1 MLRKFTILVAGA
13 ALMVMPLSGAAA
25 QGLPPDDGGFE
36 IETEE
41 TVAEK
46 GFFENLSQYFGATFG
61 SNSGSS
67 KSVDRA
73 ISAVAVQIDLPEV
86 MGLTSALNFDI
97 GAYENIYK
105 FELSGDRQLS
115 LENCQ
120 SQSPNPDLDF
130 DGAFGDLQP
139 DEQAQIEAF
148 YENECYN
155 VYDESSGTYLEPEI
169 ERVVDDSFAELT
181 EAYIQ
186 WEPTSFATIRVGRQ
200 PIVLGQF
207 EVFSPLMFTAPMK
220 ARGTKTKTTKA
231 DLSYAQDGVQISLF
245 PFSQLEL
252 SFTAIPKMRLDPVNE
267 KRFEEFAVLKSGFTD
282 FLPGQS
288 PIDRLQDIG
297 DNDMS
302 VARIMFYGQRL
313 SIGVTAISG
322 VETNA
327 DPIREARFVP
337 VGCEAF
343 FQGDTP
349 PIYSECHGRDN
360 NGNPIVPFNAENAFS
375 TYALGEDEGL
385 RYGEMDAIAFE
396 AKLSLTSKISAIY
409 EMTIIDGEKEL
420 GILPFGGQ
428 SGEKPRIFPVGG
440 SFVGDPI
447 DPYGGSINLLTF
459 FDEVYQNNQGKPY
472 INVETT
478 MHSGGLIYQGDR
490 LFINAQLAQRW
501 QEGATPLE
509 ERLRKN
515 LDWDTYSGDDTEE
528 NGDSAS
534 DIIPIVNAVLLLG
547 GEKQGFVGAG
557 FGTFGQ
563 NFGFGLSGGWRFFE
577 KLEVGA
583 FGGMALDVTGADE
596 IEAEGYDTPE
606 DEGYISL
613 GINYL
618 F

>member
-1 MLRKFTILVAGA
+1 MLRKFVLTAAWVALTSIPLAGA
-13 ALMVMPLSGAAA
+13 SA

-41 TVAEK
+41 AVEEK

-61 SNSGSS
+61 SNSGTSNA
-67 KSVDRA
+67 VDRT
-73 ISAVAVQIDLPEV
+73 ISAVAVQIDLPEI
-86 MGLTSALNFDI
+86 MGLKSAFNVDL
-97 GAYENIYK
+97 GAYENTYK
-105 FELSGDRQLS
+105 FELSGDRQQS
-115 LENCQ
+115 LQNCQ
-120 SQSPNPDLDF
+120 SQAPNPDLDF
-130 DGAFGDLQP
+130 DGAFGDLTP
-139 DEQAQIEAF
+139 EEQAQIEAF

-155 VYDESSGTYLEPEI
+155 VYDEEAGVYLAPEL
-169 ERVVDDSFAELT
+169 ERMVDDSFAELT
-181 EAYIQ
+181 EAYVQ
-186 WEPTSFATIRVGRQ
+186 WEPTSYATLRVGRQ

-245 PFSQLEL
+245 PFSQIEL

-267 KRFEEFAVLKSGFTD
+267 KRFEEFAALKSGFTD
-282 FLPGQS
+282 FVPGQS

-302 VARIMFYGQRL
+302 VARIMFYGERL
-313 SIGVTAISG
+313 TVGVTAISG
-322 VETNA
+322 AETNA
-327 DPIREARFVP
+327 DPIREARFVQ
-337 VGCEAF
+337 VGCETF
-343 FQGDTP
+343 FPGDTP
-349 PIYSECHGRDN
+349 PVYSECNGRDN
-360 NGNPIVPFNAENAFS
+360 NGNPILPFNADNAYE
-375 TYALGEDEGL
+375 TYALGEDKGL
-385 RYGEMDAIAFE
+385 RYGEIDAIAFE
-396 AKLSLTSKISAIY
+396 AKLNLSSKISAVY
-409 EMTIIDGEKEL
+409 EMTIIEGEKEL
-420 GILPFGGQ
+420 GILPFGGE

-440 SFVGDPI
+440 NFEGDPI
-447 DPYGGSINLLTF
+447 DPYAGTINLLDF
-459 FDEVYQNNQGKPY
+459 FDEVFNSNQAKPY

-490 LFINAQLAQRW
+490 LLINAQLAQRW

-577 KLEVGA
+577 KLEIGA

-606 DEGYISL
+606 DEGYISV